1 MTFSQ
6 LRTFLEVSRQGS
18 VRGAAAALLITEPSV
33 SAALAALRDEMEVP
47 LVERDGRGIRLT
59 PAGQELAR
67 YAAQILGLADQA
79 VRRAREAAG
88 QAAPLN
94 LVAVTTAGEYVL
106 PPILKAFRTAHPEV
120 QLRMEVGN
128 RSSVL
133 DRVSAREADLGFGGR
148 PPEGRGLKGV
158 AFLDNELI
166 VVAPRDHPLADY
178 AAVDPGLLSQ
188 ETWLVREPGSGT
200 RETTQ
205 EFWAQN
211 MLQVPSVMTLG
222 SNGAVKQAS
231 AAGLG
236 ITLISRHAVAAE
248 LATGALKILPVAG
261 TPLRRSWYVLYLE
274 DDSLSGSASQFLDL
288 LKSPAARRA
297 VDEWLTYVHLSVD
310 TFLPNP

>member
-18 VRGAAAALLITEPSV
+18 VRAAAANLLITEPSV
-33 SAALAALRDEMEVP
+33 SAALAALRDEVGVA

-59 PAGQELAR
+59 AAGAELAR

-79 VRRAREAAG
+79 VRRTREAAG
-88 QAAPLN
+88 RAAPLN
-94 LVAVTTAGEYVL
+94 IVAVTTAGEYVL
-106 PPILKAFRTAHPEV
+106 PPILKVFRQAHPGV

-128 RSSVL
+128 RATVL
-133 DRVSAREADLGFGGR
+133 ERLTSREADLGFGGR
-148 PPEGRGLKGV
+148 PPEGQGLKGI

-166 VVAPRDHPLADY
+166 VVAPRDHPYADFES
-178 AAVDPGLLSQ
+178 VEPGLLAQ

-200 RETTQ
+200 RETTE

-211 MLQVPSVMTLG
+211 QFQVSSLMTLG

-236 ITLISRHAVAAE
+236 VTLISRHAVAAQ
-248 LATGALKILPVAG
+248 LASGSLRQLPVIG
-261 TPLRRSWYVLYLE
+261 TPLRRSWWVLYLA
-274 DDSLSGSASQFLDL
+274 DDTLSGSTMEFLEL
-288 LKSPAARRA
+288 LNSPGVQMA
-297 VDEWLTYVHLSVD
+297 VDKWFGAPAVGPL
-310 TFLPNP
+310 

>member
-6 LRTFLEVSRQGS
+6 LKTFLEVARQGS
-18 VRGAAAALLITEPSV
+18 VRGAAASLMITEPSV
-33 SAALAALRDEMEVP
+33 SAALASLRDELQVA

-59 PAGQELAR
+59 AAGSELAR
-67 YAAQILGLADQA
+67 YAAQILGLAEQA
-79 VRRAREAAG
+79 VRRTREAAG

-106 PPILKAFRTAHPEV
+106 PPILKLFRQAHSDV

-128 RSSVL
+128 RTTVL
-133 DRVSAREADLGFGGR
+133 ERVVAREADLGFGGR
-148 PPEGRGLKGV
+148 PPEGRGIVGV
-158 AFLDNELI
+158 PFLDNELI
-166 VVAPRDHPLADY
+166 VVAPHDHPFGSETSIDPVLLA
-178 AAVDPGLLSQ
+178 G

-205 EFWAQN
+205 EFWAQHGF
-211 MLQVPSVMTLG
+211 QVASAMTLG

-236 ITLISRHAVAAE
+236 VTLISSHAVTAE
-248 LATGALKILPVAG
+248 LASGALRQLPVEG

-274 DDSLSGSASQFLDL
+274 ADRLSGSCRQFLEL
-288 LKSPAARRA
+288 LRSPSARTA
-297 VDEWLTYVHLSVD
+297 VNNWFGGVGL
-310 TFLPNP
+310 NA

>member
-18 VRGAAAALLITEPSV
+18 VRAAAANLLITEPSV
-33 SAALAALRDEMEVP
+33 SAALAALRDEVGLA

-59 PAGQELAR
+59 AAGTELAR

-79 VRRAREAAG
+79 VRRTREAAG
-88 QAAPLN
+88 RAAPLN
-94 LVAVTTAGEYVL
+94 IVAVTTAGEYVL
-106 PPILKAFRTAHPEV
+106 PPILKVFRQAHPEV

-128 RSSVL
+128 RATVL
-133 DRVSAREADLGFGGR
+133 ERLTSREADLGFGGR
-148 PPEGRGLKGV
+148 PPEGRGLKGI

-166 VVAPRDHPLADY
+166 VVAPRDHPYADFES
-178 AAVDPGLLSQ
+178 VEPGLLAQ

-200 RETTQ
+200 RETTE

-211 MLQVPSVMTLG
+211 QFQVSSLMTLG

-236 ITLISRHAVAAE
+236 VTLISRHAVAAQ
-248 LATGALKILPVAG
+248 LASGSLRQLPVIG
-261 TPLRRSWYVLYLE
+261 TPLRRSWWVLYLA
-274 DDSLSGSASQFLDL
+274 DDTLSGSTMEFLEL
-288 LKSPAARRA
+288 LNSPGVQMA
-297 VDEWLTYVHLSVD
+297 VDKWFGAPAVGPV
-310 TFLPNP
+310 

>member
-33 SAALAALRDEMEVP
+33 SAALAALRDELEVP

-59 PAGQELAR
+59 AAGNELAR

-106 PPILKAFRTAHPEV
+106 PPILKLFRQAHPEV

-128 RSSVL
+128 RASVIE
-133 DRVSAREADLGFGGR
+133 RVTAREADLGFGGR

-166 VVAPRDHPLADY
+166 VVAPRDHGY
-178 AAVDPGLLSQ
+178 AELETVDPSLLAQ

-200 RETTQ
+200 RETTE
-205 EFWAQN
+205 EFWGQN
-211 MLQVPSVMTLG
+211 LLQIHSAMTLG
-222 SNGAVKQAS
+222 SNGAVKQAA

-248 LATGALKILPVAG
+248 LASGALRQLPVTG
-261 TPLRRSWYVLYLE
+261 TPLRRSWYVLYLA
-274 DDSLSGSASQFLDL
+274 DDTPSGSTTQFLDL
-288 LKSPAARRA
+288 LNSPLTQTA
-297 VDEWLTYVHLSVD
+297 VEDWFRVPVID
-310 TFLPNP
+310 PV